1 MVFALSQDTKDK
13 KMAKESLEM
22 LFRELKALE
31 SSSTDATQVYQVATL
46 LTHAHTAH
54 CTLNIESYKCALFPF
69 KLPTL
74 LHPSFLFTPLQS
86 LHHTTTSHSYCG
98 FALILPSLTLSP
110 CFLPSPQHTYLPSH
124 SPVTPYLSPSP
135 PLPTPPHPQTAE
147 AVAVLQA
154 RELIVSTLTHWPWG
168 AQKVISLPLVFGSQ
182 DIMKTFGMIDL
193 ISNMEPADDVNKVGE
208 GRDLPM
214 LQACAVVY
222 KHTYVQYIPLSVILL
237 LYMCMYA
244 RMLQI
249 TQNIM
254 EYGDPQEVSKLVL
267 VAAECM
273 GELVVGTQMKES
285 PHPLGEGK
293 AGKPEKVCWGCT
305 QVV

>member
-1 MVFALSQDTKDK
+1 MH
-13 KMAKESLEM
+13 
-22 LFRELKALE
+22 
-31 SSSTDATQVYQVATL
+31 TL
-46 LTHAHTAH
+46 HTAH
-54 CTLNIESYKCALFPF
+54 CTLNIESYKCALFPC

-74 LHPSFLFTPLQS
+74 LHPSFLFTPLYN
-86 LHHTTTSHSYCG
+86 LHTTPPPHT
-98 FALILPSLTLSP
+98 LIVGLPSSPLSNPLLPFPSLSSSNVSHILHP
-110 CFLPSPQHTYLPSH
+110 CYSLPLSLPS
-124 SPVTPYLSPSP
+124 
-135 PLPTPPHPQTAE
+135 PPHPQTAE

-222 KHTYVQYIPLSVILL
+222 KHTYVQYVPLSVILL